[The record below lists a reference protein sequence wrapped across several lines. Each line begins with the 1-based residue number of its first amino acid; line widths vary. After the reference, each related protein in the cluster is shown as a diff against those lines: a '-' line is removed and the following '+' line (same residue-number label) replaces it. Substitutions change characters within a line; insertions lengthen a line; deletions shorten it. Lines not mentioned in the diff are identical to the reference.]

1 MVDKKGK
8 VMKLNIFY
16 ILSGVFLLIGC
27 QQKEFLSKEGYL
39 SVSGIEVQL
48 QTNAEVISRA
58 VSDDMLLIVEL
69 WKGNEKLRTLST
81 EEMQN
86 KIELDAADDYMLKV
100 YSPNYGVEKGWT
112 NEEKG
117 EPVYYTEVPFVV
129 KLGETTGLKVKVT
142 TITFAVSLN
151 LSEVIGDWLQGYDF
165 TVTAGDRTV
174 ALDNGDIVYFPYS
187 EGVSFSYQLTLTNSD
202 SETNTLNGDW
212 GKDEGEVIN
221 TNTIYTVVYNWDT
234 HSLSLKE

>member
-1 MVDKKGK
+1 MNKKI
-8 VMKLNIFY
+8 LY
-16 ILSGVFLLIGC
+16 TILSVFLLISC
-27 QQKEFLSKEGYL
+27 QQENDTVLLREGFL
-39 SVSGIEVQL
+39 SVSGIEVQS
-48 QTNAEVISRA
+48 QTVTEVASR
-58 VSDDMLLIVEL
+58 STDDIIWTVEL
-69 WKGNEKLRTLST
+69 WKGGEKLRTLST

-112 NEEKG
+112 NDEKG

>member
-1 MVDKKGK
+1 MLV
-8 VMKLNIFY
+8 
-16 ILSGVFLLIGC
+16 GC
-27 QQKEFLSKEGYL
+27 QQKEVISGVGYM
-39 SVSGIEVQL
+39 SVSGIEIQSK
-48 QTNAEVISRA
+48 TITEVASRA
-58 VSDDMLLIVEL
+58 TDDITWTVEL
-69 WKGNEKLRTLST
+69 WKGSEMLRTLST

-112 NEEKG
+112 NDEKG

-129 KLGETTGLKVKVT
+129 KQGETTGLKVQVP
-142 TITFAVSLN
+142 TITFAVSLD
-151 LSEVIGDWLQGYDF
+151 LSKVIGGWLQDYSF
-165 TVTAGDRTV
+165 TVTSGERVVSLTDGETA
-174 ALDNGDIVYFPYS
+174 YFPYS
-187 EGVSFSYQLTLTNSD
+187 EGVSFGYQLTLTNSD

>member
-1 MVDKKGK
+1 
-8 VMKLNIFY
+8 MKRNILY
-16 ILSGVFLLIGC
+16 ILCGIFLLVGC
-27 QQKEFLSKEGYL
+27 QQKEVISGVGYI
-39 SVSGIEVQL
+39 SVSGIEIQSK
-48 QTNAEVISRA
+48 TITEVASRA
-58 VSDDMLLIVEL
+58 TDDITWTVEL
-69 WKGNEKLRTLST
+69 WKGSEMLRTLST

-112 NEEKG
+112 NDEKG

-129 KLGETTGLKVKVT
+129 KQGETTGLKVQVPM
-142 TITFAVSLN
+142 ITFAVSLN
-151 LSEVIGDWLQGYDF
+151 LSEVIGDWLQEYDF

-174 ALDNGDIVYFPYS
+174 ALDNGDIAYFPYS
-187 EGVSFSYQLTLTNSD
+187 EGVSFSYQLTLTNYD

>member
-1 MVDKKGK
+1 M
-8 VMKLNIFY
+8 
-16 ILSGVFLLIGC
+16 LIGC
-27 QQKEFLSKEGYL
+27 QQKEVLSGAGYM
-39 SVSGIEVQL
+39 SVSGIEV
-48 QTNAEVISRA
+48 ASR
-58 VSDDMLLIVEL
+58 STDDIIWTVEL
-69 WKGNEKLRTLST
+69 WKGGEMLRTLST

-100 YSPNYGVEKGWT
+100 YSPNYGVEKSWT

-129 KLGETTGLKVKVT
+129 KQGETTGLKVQVP

-151 LSEVIGDWLQGYDF
+151 LSEVIGDWLQEYDF

-174 ALDNGDIVYFPYS
+174 TLDNEDIAYFPYS

-202 SETNTLNGDW
+202 SETNTLNGNW

>member
-1 MVDKKGK
+1 M
-8 VMKLNIFY
+8 
-16 ILSGVFLLIGC
+16 LIGC
-27 QQKEFLSKEGYL
+27 QQKEVLSGAGYL

-48 QTNAEVISRA
+48 QTVAEVASR
-58 VSDDMLLIVEL
+58 STDDIIWTVEL
-69 WKGNEKLRTLST
+69 WKGSEMLRTLST
-81 EEMQN
+81 EEIQN
-86 KIELDAADDYMLKV
+86 KIELVAADDYMLKV

-112 NEEKG
+112 NDEKG

-129 KLGETTGLKVKVT
+129 KQGETTGLKVQVS

-151 LSEVIGDWLQGYDF
+151 LSEVIGDWLQEYDF

-174 ALDNGDIVYFPYS
+174 ALDNGDIAYFLYS
-187 EGVSFSYQLTLTNSD
+187 EDVSFSYQLTLTNSD

>member
-1 MVDKKGK
+1 M
-8 VMKLNIFY
+8 
-16 ILSGVFLLIGC
+16 LIGC
-27 QQKEFLSKEGYL
+27 QQKEVLSGAGYL

-69 WKGNEKLRTLST
+69 WKGNEMLRTLST

-100 YSPNYGVEKGWT
+100 YSSNYGVEKGWT
-112 NEEKG
+112 NDEKG

-129 KLGETTGLKVKVT
+129 KQGETTGLKVQVP

-151 LSEVIGDWLQGYDF
+151 LSEVIGDWLQEYDF

-174 ALDNGDIVYFPYS
+174 ALDNGDIAYFPYS

>member
-1 MVDKKGK
+1 MLV
-8 VMKLNIFY
+8 
-16 ILSGVFLLIGC
+16 GC
-27 QQKEFLSKEGYL
+27 QQKEVLSGAGYL

-48 QTNAEVISRA
+48 QTVAEVASR
-58 VSDDMLLIVEL
+58 STDDIIWTVEL
-69 WKGNEKLRTLST
+69 WKGSEMLRTLST
-81 EEMQN
+81 EEIQN

-112 NEEKG
+112 NDEKG

-129 KLGETTGLKVKVT
+129 KQGETTGLKVQVP

-151 LSEVIGDWLQGYDF
+151 LSEVIGDWLQEYDF

-174 ALDNGDIVYFPYS
+174 ALDNGDIAYFLYS
-187 EGVSFSYQLTLTNSD
+187 EDVSFSYQLTLTNSD

>member
-1 MVDKKGK
+1 M
-8 VMKLNIFY
+8 
-16 ILSGVFLLIGC
+16 LIGC
-27 QQKEFLSKEGYL
+27 QQKEVLSGAGYM

-48 QTNAEVISRA
+48 QTVAEVASR
-58 VSDDMLLIVEL
+58 STDDIIWTVEL
-69 WKGNEKLRTLST
+69 WKGSEMLRTLST

-100 YSPNYGVEKGWT
+100 YSPNYGVEKDWT

-129 KLGETTGLKVKVT
+129 KQGETTGLKVQVP

-151 LSEVIGDWLQGYDF
+151 LSEVIGDWLQEYDF

-174 ALDNGDIVYFPYS
+174 ALDNGDIAYFPYS

>member
-1 MVDKKGK
+1 
-8 VMKLNIFY
+8 MKRNILY
-16 ILSGVFLLIGC
+16 ILCGIFLLVGC
-27 QQKEFLSKEGYL
+27 QQKEVISGVGYI
-39 SVSGIEVQL
+39 SVSGIEIQSK
-48 QTNAEVISRA
+48 TITEVASRA
-58 VSDDMLLIVEL
+58 TDDITWTVEL
-69 WKGNEKLRTLST
+69 WKGSEMLRTLST

-112 NEEKG
+112 NDEKG

-129 KLGETTGLKVKVT
+129 KQGETTGLKVQVP

-151 LSEVIGDWLQGYDF
+151 LSEVIGDWLQEYDF

-174 ALDNGDIVYFPYS
+174 ALDNGDIAYFPYS

-212 GKDEGEVIN
+212 GKDEGEIIN

>member
-1 MVDKKGK
+1 MNKKI
-8 VMKLNIFY
+8 LY
-16 ILSGVFLLIGC
+16 TILSVFLLISC
-27 QQKEFLSKEGYL
+27 QQENDTVLLREGFL
-39 SVSGIEVQL
+39 SVSGIEVQS
-48 QTNAEVISRA
+48 QTVIEVASR
-58 VSDDMLLIVEL
+58 STDDIIWTVEL
-69 WKGNEKLRTLST
+69 WKGGEMLRTLST

-112 NEEKG
+112 NDEKG

-129 KLGETTGLKVKVT
+129 KRGETTGLKVQVP

>member
-1 MVDKKGK
+1 MLV
-8 VMKLNIFY
+8 
-16 ILSGVFLLIGC
+16 GC
-27 QQKEFLSKEGYL
+27 QQKEVISGVGYI
-39 SVSGIEVQL
+39 SVSGIEIQSK
-48 QTNAEVISRA
+48 TITEVASRA
-58 VSDDMLLIVEL
+58 TDDITWTVEL
-69 WKGNEKLRTLST
+69 WKGSEMLRTLST

-112 NEEKG
+112 NDEKG

-129 KLGETTGLKVKVT
+129 KQGETTGLKVQVPM
-142 TITFAVSLN
+142 ITFAVSLN
-151 LSEVIGDWLQGYDF
+151 LSEVIGDWLQEYDF

>member
-1 MVDKKGK
+1 M
-8 VMKLNIFY
+8 
-16 ILSGVFLLIGC
+16 LIGC
-27 QQKEFLSKEGYL
+27 QQKEVLSGAGYM
-39 SVSGIEVQL
+39 SVSGIEVQS
-48 QTNAEVISRA
+48 QTVTEVASR
-58 VSDDMLLIVEL
+58 STDDIIWTVEL
-69 WKGNEKLRTLST
+69 WKGGEMLRTLST

-112 NEEKG
+112 NDEKG

-129 KLGETTGLKVKVT
+129 KRGETTGLKVQVP

-151 LSEVIGDWLQGYDF
+151 LSEVIGDWLQEYDF

>member
-1 MVDKKGK
+1 MLV
-8 VMKLNIFY
+8 
-16 ILSGVFLLIGC
+16 GC
-27 QQKEFLSKEGYL
+27 QQKEVISGVGYI
-39 SVSGIEVQL
+39 SVSGIEIQSK
-48 QTNAEVISRA
+48 TITEVASRA
-58 VSDDMLLIVEL
+58 TDDITWTVEL
-69 WKGNEKLRTLST
+69 WKGSEMLRTLST

-129 KLGETTGLKVKVT
+129 NQGETTGLKVQVPM
-142 TITFAVSLN
+142 ITFAVSLN
-151 LSEVIGDWLQGYDF
+151 LSEVIGDWLQEYDF
-165 TVTAGDRTV
+165 TVTAEDRTV
-174 ALDNGDIVYFPYS
+174 ALDNGDIAYFPYS

>member
-1 MVDKKGK
+1 M
-8 VMKLNIFY
+8 
-16 ILSGVFLLIGC
+16 
-27 QQKEFLSKEGYL
+27 SK
-39 SVSGIEVQL
+39 
-48 QTNAEVISRA
+48 
-58 VSDDMLLIVEL
+58 EL
-69 WKGNEKLRTLST
+69 WKGNEILRALST

-112 NEEKG
+112 NDEKG

-129 KLGETTGLKVKVT
+129 KQGETTGLKVQVP
-142 TITFAVSLN
+142 TITFAVSLD
-151 LSEVIGDWLQGYDF
+151 LSEVIGDWLQEYDF

-174 ALDNGDIVYFPYS
+174 ALDNGDIAYFPYS

>member
-1 MVDKKGK
+1 MNKKI
-8 VMKLNIFY
+8 LY
-16 ILSGVFLLIGC
+16 TILSVFLLISC
-27 QQKEFLSKEGYL
+27 QQENDTVLLREGFL
-39 SVSGIEVQL
+39 SVSGIEVQS
-48 QTNAEVISRA
+48 QTVTEVASR
-58 VSDDMLLIVEL
+58 STDDIIWTVEL

-112 NEEKG
+112 NDEKG

-129 KLGETTGLKVKVT
+129 KRGETTGLKVKVT

-174 ALDNGDIVYFPYS
+174 ALDNGDIAYFPYS

>member
-1 MVDKKGK
+1 M
-8 VMKLNIFY
+8 
-16 ILSGVFLLIGC
+16 LIGC
-27 QQKEFLSKEGYL
+27 QQKEVLSGAGYM
-39 SVSGIEVQL
+39 SVSGIEVQS
-48 QTNAEVISRA
+48 QTVAKVASR
-58 VSDDMLLIVEL
+58 STDDIIWTVEL
-69 WKGNEKLRTLST
+69 WKGSEMLRTLST

-86 KIELDAADDYMLKV
+86 KIELNAADDYMLKV

-112 NEEKG
+112 NDEKG

-129 KLGETTGLKVKVT
+129 KQGETTGLKVQVP

-151 LSEVIGDWLQGYDF
+151 LSEVIGDWLQEYDF

-221 TNTIYTVVYNWDT
+221 TNTIYAVVYNWDT

>member
-1 MVDKKGK
+1 M
-8 VMKLNIFY
+8 
-16 ILSGVFLLIGC
+16 LIGC
-27 QQKEFLSKEGYL
+27 QQKEVLSGAGYL

-48 QTNAEVISRA
+48 QTVAEVASR
-58 VSDDMLLIVEL
+58 STDDIIWTVEL
-69 WKGNEKLRTLST
+69 WKGGEMLRTLST

-100 YSPNYGVEKGWT
+100 YSPNYGVEKSWT

-129 KLGETTGLKVKVT
+129 KQGETTGLKVQVP

-151 LSEVIGDWLQGYDF
+151 LSEVIGDWLQEYDF
-165 TVTAGDRTV
+165 TVNTGDRTV
-174 ALDNGDIVYFPYS
+174 ALDNGDIAYFPYS

>member
-1 MVDKKGK
+1 
-8 VMKLNIFY
+8 MKRNILY
-16 ILSGVFLLIGC
+16 ILCGIFLLVGC
-27 QQKEFLSKEGYL
+27 QQKEVISGVGYI
-39 SVSGIEVQL
+39 SVSGIEIQSK
-48 QTNAEVISRA
+48 TITEVASRA
-58 VSDDMLLIVEL
+58 TDDITWTVEL
-69 WKGNEKLRTLST
+69 WKGSEMLRTLST

-112 NEEKG
+112 NDEKG

-129 KLGETTGLKVKVT
+129 KQGETTGLKVQVP

-151 LSEVIGDWLQGYDF
+151 LSEVIGDWLQEYDF
-165 TVTAGDRTV
+165 TVTTGDRTV
-174 ALDNGDIVYFPYS
+174 ALDNGDIAYFPYS

>member
-1 MVDKKGK
+1 
-8 VMKLNIFY
+8 
-16 ILSGVFLLIGC
+16 
-27 QQKEFLSKEGYL
+27 
-39 SVSGIEVQL
+39 
-48 QTNAEVISRA
+48 
-58 VSDDMLLIVEL
+58 
-69 WKGNEKLRTLST
+69 
-81 EEMQN
+81 MQN

-112 NEEKG
+112 NDEKG

-129 KLGETTGLKVKVT
+129 KQGETTGLKVQVP
-142 TITFAVSLN
+142 TITFAVSLD
-151 LSEVIGDWLQGYDF
+151 LSEVIGDWLQEYDF

-174 ALDNGDIVYFPYS
+174 ALDNGDIAYFPYS

>member
-1 MVDKKGK
+1 
-8 VMKLNIFY
+8 MKRNILY
-16 ILSGVFLLIGC
+16 ILCGIFLLVGC
-27 QQKEFLSKEGYL
+27 QQKEVISGVGYI
-39 SVSGIEVQL
+39 SVSGIEIQSK
-48 QTNAEVISRA
+48 TITEVASRA
-58 VSDDMLLIVEL
+58 TDDITWTVEL
-69 WKGNEKLRTLST
+69 WKGSEMLRTLST

-112 NEEKG
+112 NDEKG

-129 KLGETTGLKVKVT
+129 NQGETTGLKVQVPM
-142 TITFAVSLN
+142 ITFAVSLD
-151 LSEVIGDWLQGYDF
+151 LSEVIGDWLQEYDF

-174 ALDNGDIVYFPYS
+174 ALDNGDIAYFPYS

-212 GKDEGEVIN
+212 GKDEGEIIN

>member
-1 MVDKKGK
+1 M
-8 VMKLNIFY
+8 
-16 ILSGVFLLIGC
+16 LIGC
-27 QQKEFLSKEGYL
+27 QQKEVLSGAGYM
-39 SVSGIEVQL
+39 SVSGIEVKS
-48 QTNAEVISRA
+48 QTVAEVASR
-58 VSDDMLLIVEL
+58 STDDIIWTVEL
-69 WKGNEKLRTLST
+69 WKGGEMLRTLST

-112 NEEKG
+112 NDEKG

-129 KLGETTGLKVKVT
+129 KQGETTGLKVQVP

-151 LSEVIGDWLQGYDF
+151 LSEVIGDWLQEYDF

-174 ALDNGDIVYFPYS
+174 ALDNGDIAYFPYS

>member
-1 MVDKKGK
+1 M
-8 VMKLNIFY
+8 
-16 ILSGVFLLIGC
+16 LIGC
-27 QQKEFLSKEGYL
+27 QQKEVLSGAGYM
-39 SVSGIEVQL
+39 SVSGIEVQS
-48 QTNAEVISRA
+48 QTVAEVVSR
-58 VSDDMLLIVEL
+58 STDDIIWTVEL
-69 WKGNEKLRTLST
+69 WKGSEMLRTLST

-100 YSPNYGVEKGWT
+100 YSPNYGVEKDWT

-117 EPVYYTEVPFVV
+117 EPVYYTEVSFVV
-129 KLGETTGLKVKVT
+129 KQGETTGLKVQVPM
-142 TITFAVSLN
+142 ITFAVSLN
-151 LSEVIGDWLQGYDF
+151 LSEVIGDWLQEYDF

-174 ALDNGDIVYFPYS
+174 ALDNGDIAYFPYS

-212 GKDEGEVIN
+212 GKDEGEIIN

>member
-1 MVDKKGK
+1 MSK
-8 VMKLNIFY
+8 NILY
-16 ILSGVFLLIGC
+16 TILSVFLLISC
-27 QQKEFLSKEGYL
+27 RQENDIVLSGEGFL
-39 SVSGIEVQL
+39 SVSGIEIQA
-48 QTNAEVISRA
+48 QTNTEVASR
-58 VSDDMLLIVEL
+58 STDDIIWTVEL
-69 WKGNEKLRTLST
+69 WKGNEMLRTLSA
-81 EEMQN
+81 EDIQD
-86 KIELDAADDYMLKV
+86 KIELDVADDYMLKA
-100 YSPNYGVEKGWT
+100 YSPNYGVEKSWT

-129 KLGETTGLKVKVT
+129 KRGETTGLKVQVP

-151 LSEVIGDWLQGYDF
+151 LSEVIGDWLQEYDF